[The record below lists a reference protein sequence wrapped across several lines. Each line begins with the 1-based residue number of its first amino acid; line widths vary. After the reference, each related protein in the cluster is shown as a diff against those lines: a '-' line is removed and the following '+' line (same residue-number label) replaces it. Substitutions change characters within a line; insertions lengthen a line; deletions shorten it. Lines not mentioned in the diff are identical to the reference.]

1 MLSRPLFFFERGR
14 RESAVGGHA
23 EGGLS
28 QVEGAPQAPPEHERR
43 WEGFFAADLCL
54 RDSR

>member
-1 MLSRPLFFFERGR
+1 MLPRPLFFFEPWRH
-14 RESAVGGHA
+14 ESAVGGHA

-43 WEGFFAADLCL
+43 WEGFLAADLCL